1 MMWTVSLTAGAKGG
15 FQKMW
20 KDPVKPEKED
30 KDFERERER
39 ERVCVC
45 VYAQDEG
52 KGYDLLKV
60 PAEQDGG

>member
-39 ERVCVC
+39 ECVCVC
-45 VYAQDEG
+45 VCTR
-52 KGYDLLKV
+52 
-60 PAEQDGG
+60 